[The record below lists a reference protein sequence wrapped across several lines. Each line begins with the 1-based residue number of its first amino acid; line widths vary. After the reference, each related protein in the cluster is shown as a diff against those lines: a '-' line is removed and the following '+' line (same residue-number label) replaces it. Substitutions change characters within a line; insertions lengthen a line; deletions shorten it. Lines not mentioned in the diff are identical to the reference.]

1 MLESLNAPSI
11 FSSKTNLVASTLLIL
26 LLHWFH
32 LSPHHNISSYRLIR
46 ILSIEPEV
54 ETNHY
59 SSLRCITTIM
69 AFGPSR
75 NPYHL
80 DPQNYPPPL
89 ETYYTPLEGIDM
101 PHFIKDEGVSR
112 PPHTI
117 SRLH

>member
-1 MLESLNAPSI
+1 
-11 FSSKTNLVASTLLIL
+11 
-26 LLHWFH
+26 
-32 LSPHHNISSYRLIR
+32 
-46 ILSIEPEV
+46 
-54 ETNHY
+54 
-59 SSLRCITTIM
+59 M